1 MAGDTPPGS
10 TPETP
15 HEPGA
20 ARTHEHGTATSRER
34 STAPAEAGAGEA
46 ALLARM
52 LPHLTLGPEVEVGP
66 GDDAAVVSL
75 PSPRLVATT
84 DTLVEGFD
92 FLPHTTTA
100 RWIGRKA
107 AVQNLADVAAMGAR
121 PLALVSAISAPASTA
136 PAVFEELTIGLTAR
150 AEAEGASLV
159 GGDLGRADRL
169 TVTVTALGSLPLEQ
183 APVRRSGARAGDVLA
198 IGSPRL
204 GRSAAGLAL
213 VLSGRVLLRTPRGG
227 RPTIVLGGIQEP
239 SAAELVQ
246 WHDAPEPD
254 LSLGWGAGRAAHAMM
269 DLSDG
274 LVRDGGRLAR
284 ASGLTADLD
293 PTALEADV
301 APLTALAA
309 ELDADPWDWVLH
321 GGEEHAMLAAFA
333 PDAVPQGFRPVGR
346 FRPCGP
352 EGPTVLLGGRAIS
365 GAGFDHFA

>member
-1 MAGDTPPGS
+1 M
-10 TPETP
+10 
-15 HEPGA
+15 
-20 ARTHEHGTATSRER
+20 
-34 STAPAEAGAGEA
+34 
-46 ALLARM
+46 
-52 LPHLTLGPEVEVGP
+52 
-66 GDDAAVVSL
+66 
-75 PSPRLVATT
+75 
-84 DTLVEGFD
+84 
-92 FLPHTTTA
+92 
-100 RWIGRKA
+100 
-107 AVQNLADVAAMGAR
+107 QNLADVAAMGAR
-121 PLALVSAISAPASTA
+121 PVALVVALSAPHRTEAS
-136 PAVFEELTIGLTAR
+136 VFEEITIGIARR
-150 AEAEGASLV
+150 AETDGARVV
-159 GGDLGRADRL
+159 GGDLGSAEQL
-169 TVTVTALGSLPLEQ
+169 TLTVTALGALPEDQ
-183 APVRRSGARAGDVLA
+183 EPVLRSGARAGDVLA

-204 GRSAAGLAL
+204 GRSAAGHAL

-346 FRPCGP
+346 LLPCGP